1 MDNEQGSSPVTAES
15 PAGTVD
21 SNQPRL
27 DSMGE
32 DGSFFVGSLPAEVV
46 RRVNALRNLQVEHHK
61 IEASFFEEVHALECR
76 YLSKYQPLYEKRLNI
91 IKGTYEPTDAESK
104 CAFDEDDTDE
114 QAKKAAEEEKKDEQ
128 KKEEEKTVGIPEF
141 WLQVF
146 KNSDVISEL
155 IKEQD
160 EEVLKHLVDVRITMQ
175 NESESKGFTIEFEF
189 SPNDY
194 FSNTLLTKSY
204 QLRTGLD
211 EHEPLTYEGPEIV
224 KSKGSDIDWKKG
236 KNVTIKMVKKR
247 QKHKNRGTIRVV
259 TKEVQTDSFFN
270 FFTPPNAPE
279 DADAEVE
286 DTDEMRTLAA
296 DFEIGHMLRDSI
308 IPKAVLYYTGEAGD
322 DDDGEFDED
331 EEDED
336 EDEEDDD
343 DDQEEDEEEGA
354 RGGHHHARG
363 GKHGHG
369 GKARGGKHGGGGGAG
384 GQQPECKQQ

>member
-1 MDNEQGSSPVTAES
+1 MKMIRMNKQ
-15 PAGTVD
+15 
-21 SNQPRL
+21 
-27 DSMGE
+27 
-32 DGSFFVGSLPAEVV
+32 
-46 RRVNALRNLQVEHHK
+46 
-61 IEASFFEEVHALECR
+61 
-76 YLSKYQPLYEKRLNI
+76 
-91 IKGTYEPTDAESK
+91 
-104 CAFDEDDTDE
+104 
-114 QAKKAAEEEKKDEQ
+114 KKQLKKKKKDEQ

-270 FFTPPNAPE
+270 FFTPPTAPE

-322 DDDGEFDED
+322 EDDGEFDED

-369 GKARGGKHGGGGGAG
+369 GKSRGGKHGGGGGAG